1 MLAKARYIK
10 RTVWRSVCPY
20 GTCSVMAESDW
31 ATQRPYATAKLAC
44 RDRPRRGVLFSRR
57 SRQERSVP
65 RAVLSASAAALIAHQ
80 PGSLP
85 SGITLDILPSGG
97 RPGFAPRSRGFVRER
112 SWLSGVSLSGRAQR
126 WPALGIER
134 KYLCVGRAPWCGFFL
149 QESVRRSFQPRL
161 SSTVRPYAPLRGGRE
176 RDEVQDDQLFERR
189 ASDVART
196 VANTGANEVVIHEE
210 RSSNRRSRRFCSC
223 PAAPI

>member
-1 MLAKARYIK
+1 MGRHLSVSILYKARYIK

-20 GTCSVMAESDW
+20 GTCSDMAESDW

-112 SWLSGVSLSGRAQR
+112 SWLSGVPLSGRAQR
-126 WPALGIER
+126 WPALGIE
-134 KYLCVGRAPWCGFFL
+134 L
-149 QESVRRSFQPRL
+149 
-161 SSTVRPYAPLRGGRE
+161 
-176 RDEVQDDQLFERR
+176 EVPVRR
-189 ASDVART
+189 ASALVRVLPPRAGP
-196 VANTGANEVVIHEE
+196 A
-210 RSSNRRSRRFCSC
+210 FL
-223 PAAPI
+223 PAALEFHCSALRAPEGGERT